1 MQDFDPAAC
10 RKALPAFHRQGDWP
24 LHALQTPAA
33 VLVGLIAREQGW
45 CLLLTRRTDHLHH
58 HPGQISFPG
67 GRHEDDD
74 ADLIATAL
82 REAEEEVGIPA
93 GSVDVLG
100 CLPRFATPSGF
111 CITPVVALLPEQIAC
126 RPDPFEVAE
135 VFELPLDC
143 VCDVR
148 NFQQHRIHLE
158 GGLRQ
163 IPALPFQGRFIW
175 GATAG
180 VLMMLAAFLAQ
191 QGKGSERAPARA
203 GD

>member
-1 MQDFDPAAC
+1 MQDFDPAAW
-10 RKALPAFHRQGDWP
+10 RSALPGFRWQGDWP
-24 LHALQTPAA
+24 LQALQTPAA
-33 VLVGLIAREQGW
+33 VLVGLIARERGW
-45 CLLLTRRTDHLHH
+45 HLLLTRRTDHLHH

-82 REAEEEVGIPA
+82 RETEEEVGIPA
-93 GSVDVLG
+93 GQVDVLG

-111 CITPVVALLPEQIAC
+111 CITPVVALLPAQICC

-135 VFELPLDC
+135 VFELPLDW
-143 VCDVR
+143 VCDGR
-148 NFQQHRIHLE
+148 NFQQHRIHLA
-158 GGLRQ
+158 GSLRQ

-180 VLMMLAAFLAQ
+180 ILAMLAEFLRQ
-191 QGKGSERAPARA
+191 QGRC
-203 GD
+203 